1 MNIIV
6 NKNVNSMF
14 TWGGGVNNNIRLLNK
29 NKDNYDIESLR
40 S

>member
-14 TWGGGVNNNIRLLNK
+14 TWGGGINNTLVCLE
-29 NKDNYDIESLR
+29 DNNHDTESLR
-40 S
+40 D